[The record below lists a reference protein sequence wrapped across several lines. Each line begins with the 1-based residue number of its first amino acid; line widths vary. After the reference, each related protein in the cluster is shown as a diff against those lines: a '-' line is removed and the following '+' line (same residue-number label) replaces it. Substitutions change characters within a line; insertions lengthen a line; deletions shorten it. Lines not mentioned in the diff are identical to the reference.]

1 MEVHLLTEFSC
12 HMQLDQERQV
22 LGGQVSAEKIELDK
36 ESVGPAKTRRA
47 VDLLVNALKGVHA
60 QEDQL
65 QARLT
70 QQDGQL

>member
-1 MEVHLLTEFSC
+1 
-12 HMQLDQERQV
+12 MQMDQERQV
-22 LGGQVSAEKIELDK
+22 LGGQVAAEKIELDK

-65 QARLT
+65 QARLA